1 MATTRR
7 RALLGA
13 AGMLPA
19 AAASAQQPQGSPRA
33 APPRDP
39 VIRIGVLADFSGPYR
54 DTSGPTSV
62 VCAQQAVED
71 SGVAS
76 RGVRVEVVQGDHQ
89 NRPDAAL
96 ALARRWFDQDGVDMV
111 CEVNNSA
118 IALAVANLARDKN
131 KVQLA
136 SGAASSA
143 LTGEQC
149 SSHTIQWT
157 YDTWMFANAV
167 GSATVRAGGDS
178 WYFITADYGFGHQM
192 ERDTGRFVQA
202 AGGKVLG
209 SARFPFPG
217 TTDFSAFLLQA
228 QSSRAKIVG
237 LATAA
242 ADTVNCIKQAHEFG
256 LTRRGPGGGQKL
268 AGLVMFT
275 TDIHAI
281 GLEAAQGL
289 LLSEVFYW
297 DLNDRTRAFLNR
309 VRAKTPQ
316 NWPNQEHAGTYS
328 ACLHYLKAVAD
339 LGAARAKASGIEVV
353 QRMKAMPTEDDCFG
367 AGRVREDG
375 RKIHPAY
382 LFEVKSPAESRGPW
396 DYYKLAGTVPAEQAF
411 RPVEEGG
418 CPLLRR

>member
-19 AAASAQQPQGSPRA
+19 AAASAQQPQGSPRT

-228 QSSRAKIVG
+228 QSSRAKVVG

-242 ADTVNCIKQAHEFG
+242 ADTVNCIKQAREFG
-256 LTRRGPGGGQKL
+256 LTRRGQRL

-281 GLEAAQGL
+281 GLETAQGL

-297 DLNDRTRAFLNR
+297 DLNDRTRAFTDR
-309 VRAKTPQ
+309 VRPKTPQ